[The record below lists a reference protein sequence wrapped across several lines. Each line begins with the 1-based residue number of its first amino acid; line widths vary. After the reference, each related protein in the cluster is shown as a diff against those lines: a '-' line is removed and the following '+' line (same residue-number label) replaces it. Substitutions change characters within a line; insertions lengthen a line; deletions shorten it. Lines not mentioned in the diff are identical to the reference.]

1 MYYRICENC
10 GAVLDPGERCD
21 CENEILERERLF
33 MKKINQMQREYEFRK
48 TYCREKCEKYRKEV
62 MR

>member
-21 CENEILERERLF
+21 CENEILERERRF
-33 MKKINQMQREYEFRK
+33 MKKINQMQREYQLRK
-48 TYCREKCEKYRKEV
+48 KYCRKCEKMKEV
-62 MR
+62 RA